1 MGMAADRE
9 KRSLKR
15 RQRVARRPGRR
26 RRWVAL
32 GLGFVALAAALAGM
46 VWGAVLLWSSAME
59 EGLSGLVLLPADDSA
74 RRAMLELGLDEGTR
88 LAREEALALVGRVE
102 RLEWVGSARVRMRPA
117 ASQAVLSVTVRVP
130 VLALVA
136 GGEVWGVCTD
146 GALLSPGVVDL
157 SEDLPL
163 VSGIEPS
170 ALNGRQ
176 GRRRLAQAVEVLTAF
191 EDFPWGGADALSQID
206 FEEEGV
212 VVYLRPDG
220 TKVLLG
226 EGQYRSKLAR
236 LGVLLEDLRS
246 RGAGAWAV
254 DLRYDPAV
262 CWPRS
267 QTPAGAGGR
276 G

>member
-1 MGMAADRE
+1 M
-9 KRSLKR
+9 
-15 RQRVARRPGRR
+15 
-26 RRWVAL
+26 
-32 GLGFVALAAALAGM
+32 GFVALAAAFAGM

-59 EGLSGLVLLPADDSA
+59 EGLNGLALLPADDNA

-88 LAREEALALVGRVE
+88 LAREEALALAGRAE
-102 RLEWVGSARVRMRPA
+102 RLEWVGSAQVRMRPA
-117 ASQAVLSVTVRVP
+117 ASEAVLSVTVRVP

-136 GGEVWGVCTD
+136 GGEVWGVCAD
-146 GALLSPGVVDL
+146 GALLSPGAVDL

-170 ALNGRQ
+170 ALTGRQ

-206 FEEEGV
+206 FEDEKGV

-267 QTPAGAGGR
+267 QTPAEAGGR